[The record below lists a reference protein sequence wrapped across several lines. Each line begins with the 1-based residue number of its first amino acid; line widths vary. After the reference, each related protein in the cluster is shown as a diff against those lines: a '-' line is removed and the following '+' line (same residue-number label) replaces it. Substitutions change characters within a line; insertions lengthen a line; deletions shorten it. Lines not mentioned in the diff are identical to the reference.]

1 MERQHGRNKQPP
13 FNVVSLMDIFTILVF
28 FLLVNTNEITPLP
41 NPKGIEMPESISE
54 VRPQESVVVMLSN
67 EAVRLQGVDVI
78 TIEEMMRMPP
88 VNSIKVEELSRY
100 SAEVA
105 SFVGQLQ
112 KLASE
117 VEPESEEDP
126 EREVTIMGDKEVPYK
141 VLDRVMRICAKYAG
155 FSKISLSV
163 IQKETQ
169 LESQIES

>member
-1 MERQHGRNKQPP
+1 MERQHARNKKVP

-54 VRPQESVVVMLSN
+54 VTPQESVVVMLSN

-78 TIEEMMRMPP
+78 TIDELMKED
-88 VNSIKVEELSRY
+88 SIQVSLFVEKLK
-100 SAEVA
+100 
-105 SFVGQLQ
+105 QL
-112 KLASE
+112 ANE

-141 VLDRVMRICAKYAG
+141 VLDRVMRLCATHAG

-169 LESQIES
+169 LASNIES

>member
-1 MERQHGRNKQPP
+1 MERQHARNKKVP

-54 VRPQESVVVMLSN
+54 VSPQESVVVMLSKD
-67 EAVRLQGVDVI
+67 AVRLQGKDVI
-78 TIEEMMRMPP
+78 TIDEVMKED
-88 VNSIKVEELSRY
+88 SIEVSLFVEKLK
-100 SAEVA
+100 
-105 SFVGQLQ
+105 QL
-112 KLASE
+112 ANE
-117 VEPESEEDP
+117 IEPESEEDP

-141 VLDRVMRICAKYAG
+141 VLDRVMRLCATYAG

-169 LESQIES
+169 IESQIET

>member
-1 MERQHGRNKQPP
+1 MNNRRIKRMERQHARNKKVP

-54 VRPQESVVVMLSN
+54 VTPQESVVVMLSN

-78 TIEEMMRMPP
+78 TIDELMKED
-88 VNSIKVEELSRY
+88 SIQVSLFVEKLK
-100 SAEVA
+100 
-105 SFVGQLQ
+105 QL
-112 KLASE
+112 ANE

-141 VLDRVMRICAKYAG
+141 VLDRVMRLCATHAG

-169 LESQIES
+169 LASNIES

>member
-1 MERQHGRNKQPP
+1 MNDRRIKRMERQHGRNKQPS

-54 VRPQESVVVMLSN
+54 VSPHESVVVMLSSD
-67 EAVRLQGVDVI
+67 AVRLQGEDVI
-78 TIEEMMRMPP
+78 TIEEVMKED
-88 VNSIKVEELSRY
+88 SVEVSL
-100 SAEVA
+100 
-105 SFVGQLQ
+105 FVEKLKQL
-112 KLASE
+112 ANE

-141 VLDRVMRICAKYAG
+141 VLDRVMRLCANQAG

-169 LESQIES
+169 IGSQIES

>member
-1 MERQHGRNKQPP
+1 MERQHARNKKVP

-54 VRPQESVVVMLSN
+54 VSPQESVVVMLSN
-67 EAVRLQGVDVI
+67 EAVRLQGEDVI
-78 TIEEMMRMPP
+78 TIDEVMKED
-88 VNSIKVEELSRY
+88 SIQVSLFVEKLK
-100 SAEVA
+100 
-105 SFVGQLQ
+105 QL
-112 KLASE
+112 ANE

-141 VLDRVMRICAKYAG
+141 VLDRVMRLCATHAG

-169 LESQIES
+169 LASNIES

>member
-1 MERQHGRNKQPP
+1 MNDRRIKRMERQHGRHKQPP

-54 VRPQESVVVMLSN
+54 VTPQESVVVMLSN
-67 EAVRLQGVDVI
+67 EAVRLQGEDVI
-78 TIEEMMRMPP
+78 TIEEVM
-88 VNSIKVEELSRY
+88 KED
-100 SAEVA
+100 SAEV
-105 SFVGQLQ
+105 SLFVERLKQL
-112 KLASE
+112 AEE

-126 EREVTIMGDKEVPYK
+126 QREVTIMGDKEVPYK
-141 VLDRVMRICAKYAG
+141 VLDRVMRLCASHAG

-169 LESQIES
+169 IESQIES